1 MTEVILPGML
11 RRTSRIGFGTSGLSG
26 ELTYKE
32 SIALLETAFDAGIRH
47 FDTAPI
53 YGVGASEK
61 ILGDFLVRRREQV
74 TVTTKFGLMPPHAQS
89 LLLRA
94 KSMIR
99 PMLRQIPGLKSRLA
113 QSIKGL
119 SRPANYSA
127 AGMKTSL
134 GASLRA
140 LRCNWIDLFLLHEA
154 DATDISDDLRKVLD
168 DSVRFGLIGAWG
180 VGSSRNKI
188 DRIVACDPSA
198 GRVLQFEW
206 SVLPDCPRVYR
217 DSFCITH
224 GALSSS
230 LAPLKQL
237 IATPERQR
245 HWSKEIGVDF
255 SDGRI
260 LPRLIVSAAL
270 AANPGGIVLFS
281 SKKVRHIRDVASLLQ
296 RHDDETLLRFLA
308 VVDRNRTLIA
318 ELTESSA
325 AGPK

>member
-1 MTEVILPGML
+1 MTQVILPGTL
-11 RRTSRIGFGTSGLSG
+11 RSTSRIGFGTSGLSG

-53 YGVGASEK
+53 YGAGASEK
-61 ILGDFLVRRREQV
+61 ILGDFLARRREQV
-74 TVTTKFGLMPPHAQS
+74 TVTTKFGLMPPRAQS
-89 LLLRA
+89 LLLRT

-99 PMLRQIPGLKSRLA
+99 PVLRQIPGLKSRLA
-113 QSIKGL
+113 RSIKGL

-127 AGMKTSL
+127 AAMKISL
-134 GASLRA
+134 DASLRA
-140 LRCNWIDLFLLHEA
+140 LRCNRIDLFLLHEA

-168 DSVRFGLIGAWG
+168 DSVRSGLIGTWG
-180 VGSSRNKI
+180 VGSSRDKI
-188 DRIVACDPSA
+188 DRVVACDPNA

-206 SVLPDCPRVYR
+206 SVLSDCPATYR

-224 GALSSS
+224 GAISSS
-230 LAPLKQL
+230 LARLKLL
-237 IATPERQR
+237 IATPERRR

-255 SDGRI
+255 SVGRT

-281 SKKVRHIRDVASLLQ
+281 SKKMINIRDIASLLQ
-296 RHDDETLLRFLA
+296 SYDDETLLRFLA
-308 VVDRNRTLIA
+308 VVDG
-318 ELTESSA
+318 S
-325 AGPK
+325 